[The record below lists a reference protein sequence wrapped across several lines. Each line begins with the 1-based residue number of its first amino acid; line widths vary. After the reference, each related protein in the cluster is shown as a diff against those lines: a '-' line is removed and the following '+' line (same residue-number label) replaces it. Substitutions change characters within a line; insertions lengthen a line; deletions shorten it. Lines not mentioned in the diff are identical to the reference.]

1 MIKDEIKENENQLD
15 DQINSELADLFE
27 EDSLKI

>member
-1 MIKDEIKENENQLD
+1 MIKDEIKENGNQLD